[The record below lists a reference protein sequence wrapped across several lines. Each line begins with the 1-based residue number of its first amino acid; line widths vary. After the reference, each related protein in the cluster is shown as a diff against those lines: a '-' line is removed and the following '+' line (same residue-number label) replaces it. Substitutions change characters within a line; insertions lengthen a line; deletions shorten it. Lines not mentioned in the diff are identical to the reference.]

1 MFLLVYVIHG
11 YDSFRL
17 PWRLCCCCLCC
28 AFYVH
33 DDVCDGLLHT
43 DRTDLRCYKDKF
55 FFIVLCLRVYIFMMI
70 VAYVYAIISD
80 YIEHMFLLNML
91 CISCRH
97 SWLCLWTH
105 RHQQLISDSM
115 NTLSFAEYFVHF
127 MLSSMY
133 MEFYGMLKIKHL
145 YIMLWAWLC
154 SFIACMMSI
163 DGSMGVH
170 ASTFSVHVLP
180 VVY

>member
-17 PWRLCCCCLCC
+17 PWRLCCCCICC

-43 DRTDLRCYKDKF
+43 DRTYLRCYKDKF
-55 FFIVLCLRVYIFMMI
+55 FFILLCLCVYIFMMI
-70 VAYVYAIISD
+70 MAYVYAIISD
-80 YIEHMFLLNML
+80 YMEHMFLLNML

-105 RHQQLISDSM
+105 TGTNWFQILWIHCPFLNILFISCCV
-115 NTLSFAEYFVHF
+115 NVC
-127 MLSSMY
+127 
-133 MEFYGMLKIKHL
+133 GV
-145 YIMLWAWLC
+145 LW
-154 SFIACMMSI
+154 
-163 DGSMGVH
+163 H
-170 ASTFSVHVLP
+170 A
-180 VVY
+180 